1 MEQPVV
7 FPRHESY
14 KDSGSDWLG
23 EVPSDWSVESIRA
36 VTQLKSKKNQPDLQ
50 VLSVYRDYGVILK
63 DSRDDNHNA
72 TSLDTSGY
80 KVVNEGD
87 LVVNKMKA
95 WQGSMGVSE
104 HNGIVSP
111 AYITCRV
118 DAERVFPKFL
128 HYLLRSQ
135 PYIGVYNAL
144 SYGVRVGQWDMHYED
159 FKHIPLPLPD
169 RDQQQRIANFLDQK
183 TAEIDEAVAKK
194 QRLMELLKE
203 QKSILINQAVTK
215 GLNPDAPMR
224 DSGVEWIGEVP
235 EHWEIMKLIHACSL
249 LVDGTHH
256 SPKSYSDGS
265 FKYITAKNIKE
276 DGFDF
281 SDISYISEKDHKE
294 IFNRCPAQKNDVLYI
309 KDGATAGIAMINNL
323 TEPFSLLSSVAL
335 IRPRLEYFVPNYFKN
350 YLNSETLKSYIRTQI
365 VGGAMTRLT
374 LELISRFKLV
384 TPPLDEQTKIA
395 LHCDKVGSEIQS
407 FIFKELS
414 AIEKLNEFKRIL
426 ISEAVTGKIKI

>member
-1 MEQPVV
+1 MDQSVV

-14 KDSGSDWLG
+14 QDSDSDWLG

-63 DSRDDNHNA
+63 NSRDDNHNA

-118 DAERVFPKFL
+118 DAERAFPKFL

-183 TAEIDEAVAKK
+183 TAEIDEAIAKK
-194 QRLMELLKE
+194 QRLIELLKE

-224 DSGVEWIGEVP
+224 DSGVEWIGEMP
-235 EHWEIMKLIHACSL
+235 EHWEIKKLKYVAGGFMYGTSVDCNTESTGIPVLRIPNISKGHLTLDDLKFAKLSKREEEKYL
-249 LVDGTHH
+249 LQD
-256 SPKSYSDGS
+256 
-265 FKYITAKNIKE
+265 N
-276 DGFDF
+276 
-281 SDISYISEKDHKE
+281 DILIVRT
-294 IFNRCPAQKNDVLYI
+294 NGNPQLVGRC
-309 KDGATAGIAMINNL
+309 
-323 TEPFSLLSSVAL
+323 AL
-335 IRPRLEYFVPNYFKN
+335 IREAGRFMFASYLIKVTPQNNIVPQFLVATMASASVQDYLTHSARTSAGNYN
-350 YLNSETLKSYIRTQI
+350 LNTQSLGDAYLTYPPIEEQEQMVAYEQSLHIKFGDILSAVEKDISLLAELK
-365 VGGAMTRLT
+365 AC
-374 LELISRFKLV
+374 LISY
-384 TPPLDEQTKIA
+384 
-395 LHCDKVGSEIQS
+395 
-407 FIFKELS
+407 
-414 AIEKLNEFKRIL
+414 
-426 ISEAVTGKIKI
+426 AVTGKIKL